1 MNLANI
7 PIVIPSETELPFF
20 SAILRSR
27 EPALS
32 ERRESKGTLCFTLR
46 SFSILLW
53 MLIPCLCYAAAHPT
67 KVDDHTNCL
76 ECHADHAAAKFVHA
90 PAKQNC
96 LSCHTIETRSNE
108 THVVLKSENPSL
120 CHECHKS
127 EVPARTHFPYG
138 AGMCTRCHSPHSS
151 DNPHLL
157 RTKVNDLCLECHLRN
172 AKVPQSR
179 YMPTID
185 LSLNNS
191 MGHPYDRHPVSG
203 ALDPLT
209 GTEMSC
215 LSCHLAHG
223 GTKLHYLKM
232 GSEIPED
239 ALNQNTETNDM
250 CHKCHMRL
258 WGLDNISK
266 KKKHKL

>member
-1 MNLANI
+1 MKARLGLTVILA
-7 PIVIPSETELPFF
+7 S
-20 SAILRSR
+20 
-27 EPALS
+27 
-32 ERRESKGTLCFTLR
+32 
-46 SFSILLW
+46 LLA
-53 MLIPCLCYAAAHPT
+53 PCLCYAGAHPT
-67 KVDDHTNCL
+67 KVDDHTDCL
-76 ECHADHAAAKFVHA
+76 ACHADHKKAAYIHA
-90 PAKQNC
+90 PVKQGC
-96 LSCHTIETRSNE
+96 LSCHTIENHNGE
-108 THVVLKSENPSL
+108 TDVVLKSESAVI
-120 CHECHKS
+120 CRECHAP
-127 EVPARTHFPYG
+127 EIPTRTHFPYG
-138 AGMCTRCHSPHSS
+138 SGMCTRCHSPHGA
-151 DNPHLL
+151 DNPRLL
-157 RTKVNDLCLECHLRN
+157 RAKVNGLCLECHLRN
-172 AKVPQSR
+172 SKVPQSR

-191 MGHPYDRHPVSG
+191 MGHPYERHPVSG

-258 WGLDNISK
+258 WGLDTSPRNK
-266 KKKHKL
+266 KNKKDKKNANSQPAGNSLY